1 MDYKVSKGIRSWAE
15 DDRPR
20 EKLLAKGRSMLTDA
34 ELIAILF
41 GSGSRNET
49 AVDLAKR
56 VLSSQENNLD
66 ALGKMSVR
74 ELMEFKG
81 IGEAKAIGLIAAL
94 ELGRRRKASSPQKR
108 TRISGSQDV
117 FDEVYPVMAD
127 LPHEE
132 FWILLLNRAN
142 EVIGRN
148 NLSKGG
154 VSGTVVDA
162 KMIFKMAIEKLASAI
177 ILAHNHPSGNLRPS
191 QADIS
196 LTNKIRDAG
205 NILDIPVLDHLIIG
219 NGAYYSF
226 KDEGIL

>member
-20 EKLLAKGRSMLTDA
+20 EKLLAKGRSILTDA

-81 IGEAKAIGLIAAL
+81 IGEAKAIGLIASL

-205 NILDIPVLDHLIIG
+205 NILDIPVLDHLIVG